1 MKQYLDFTGF
11 SPQLLQRRMTTVS
24 NEIRNI
30 SSIYRKKN
38 YDKIVFFGGALTISE
53 INPQNCFET
62 NHSKQTKLII

>member
-1 MKQYLDFTGF
+1 
-11 SPQLLQRRMTTVS
+11 MTTIS

-30 SSIYRKKN
+30 PSIYRKKN

-62 NHSKQTKLII
+62 NHSKQTKLIM

>member
-1 MKQYLDFTGF
+1 
-11 SPQLLQRRMTTVS
+11 MTTIS

-62 NHSKQTKLII
+62 NQSKQTKLIM